1 MAFKVLNHKVVYQ
14 GRVFNTIVDEIEY
27 DSGNKSVREVAEHP
41 GGAVVLPF
49 LDDGR
54 IVFVHQF
61 RYPLN
66 QHVYELP
73 AGKLDS
79 NEKPEVCA
87 ARELKEETGFTADK
101 LEKLTAIFTSPGFC
115 TEKLHIFLARGLH
128 EGKQKLE
135 EGEFGLTLKY
145 IPMKEAF
152 HMVKTNE
159 IVDAKTIVGLFFLS
173 QMDPF
178 KGKPLGI

>member
-1 MAFKVLNHKVVYQ
+1 MAIKVLNHKVVYH

-41 GGAVVLPF
+41 GGAVVLPL

-54 IVFVHQF
+54 IVFVHQC

-66 QHVYELP
+66 EYIYELP
-73 AGKLDS
+73 AGKLDE
-79 NEKPEVCA
+79 NETPEVCA
-87 ARELKEETGFTADK
+87 ARELKEETGYAADK
-101 LEKLTAIFTSPGFC
+101 LEKLTSIFTTPGFC
-115 TEKLHIFLARGLH
+115 SEKLHVFLARGLR

-152 HMVKTNE
+152 HMVRTNE
-159 IVDAKTIVGLFFLS
+159 IVDAKTIAGLFFLL
-173 QMDPF
+173 QMNLF
-178 KGKPLGI
+178 